1 MPERT
6 MNSVLSDFIANDYID
21 ALVVSS
27 DGDVWPGKGVGAKGR
42 VQGEACFNTS
52 MTGYQE
58 IMTDPS
64 YFGQIICFTFP
75 HIGNVGHNRHD
86 AESRGIF
93 CKGII
98 TREYPTPDSNFR
110 SEGSFE
116 SWLIESGVTAVTGVD
131 TRAFVRNIRK
141 RGVCNVIMH
150 FVEKG
155 ETLSAT
161 KLMQELDGYPTILG
175 QDFALAASAEEPYR
189 WDEGFISL
197 DGSTKKINPEGKHH
211 VVVLD
216 YGIKYNILRC
226 LVESDFAVTVV
237 PGYSSSEE
245 VLEHNPDGIF
255 LSNGPGD
262 PFATSDYAVS
272 VVKSFIDK
280 NIPTFG
286 ICMGSQLLGL
296 AAGLKTVKMERGHR
310 GGNHPVKNLKTGRIE
325 ITSQN
330 HGFCVAR
337 ENIPENIEI
346 THESLFDGTIEGIS
360 FKDKMAFSVQY
371 HPESSPGPH
380 DSRYLFKQFYSMIE
394 KSKNGENSA

>member
-1 MPERT
+1 MSNILP
-6 MNSVLSDFIANDYID
+6 DFVANEHTD
-21 ALVVSS
+21 ALIVSS
-27 DGDVWPGKGVGAKGR
+27 DGDVWAGKGVGSKGR
-42 VQGEACFNTS
+42 VQGEVCFNTS

-75 HIGNVGHNRHD
+75 HIGNVGYNQHD

-98 TREYPTPDSNFR
+98 IREYPTPDSNFR
-110 SEGSFE
+110 SENSFE
-116 SWLIESGVTAVTGVD
+116 SWLAESGVTGITGID
-131 TRAFVRNIRK
+131 TRALVRNIRK
-141 RGVCNVIMH
+141 KGVCNVIMQ
-150 FVEKG
+150 FSKQG
-155 ETLSAT
+155 EVLSAFNLI
-161 KLMQELDGYPTILG
+161 KELEGYPTILG
-175 QDFALAASAEEPYR
+175 QDFALAASAEDPYR
-189 WDEGFISL
+189 WDEGFINLNGTS
-197 DGSTKKINPEGKHH
+197 KKFNPEGKHH

-226 LVESDFAVTVV
+226 LAENNFAVTVV

-245 VLEHNPDGIF
+245 ICEHNPDGVF

-262 PFATSDYAVS
+262 PFATSDYAIS
-272 VVKSFIDK
+272 VVRDIIDK
-280 NIPTFG
+280 NIPIFG
-286 ICMGSQLLGL
+286 ICMGNQLLGL
-296 AAGLKTVKMERGHR
+296 AGGLKTVKMERGHR
-310 GGNHPVKNLKTGRIE
+310 GANHPVKNLKTGRIE

-330 HGFCVAR
+330 HGFCIAR
-337 ENIPENIEI
+337 ENIPDNIEI

-380 DSRYLFKQFYSMIE
+380 DSRYLFEQFYAMIE
-394 KSKNGENSA
+394 KSKNGECLA